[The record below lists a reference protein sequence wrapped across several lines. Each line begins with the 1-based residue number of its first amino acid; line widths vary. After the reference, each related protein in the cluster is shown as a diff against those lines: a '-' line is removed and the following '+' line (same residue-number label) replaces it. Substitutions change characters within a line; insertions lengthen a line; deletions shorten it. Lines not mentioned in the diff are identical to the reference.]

1 MRIVYLSQGKLYVKA
16 AEAEPQ
22 LIESPFAGEV
32 VQRQEQEKTNNAWKQ
47 RGSDGDGPLPPSML
61 WGRQGRDSE
70 TRRPAIIHVEPGLA
84 ADEILYVLR
93 MSRSQGLFRR
103 HLGRNEERRIMHRQE
118 FSPVGLSACPRSGEL
133 VVAARTA
140 EGLAHLELLD
150 RDEHHQGT
158 ITGGDSFDSHP
169 FHDPQHP
176 GVVWFQSSGAGRTAE
191 GTLVAFGPAHLNR
204 LDQQS
209 GTLTTVVELA
219 DKDCMCPQVDQ
230 HGTLYYLRRPWRAPG
245 HVSAWGLLK
254 DIVLFPFRVGRALI
268 DFLNVFSLF
277 FSKKP
282 LKTAGGAP
290 GPATT
295 TGKVWL
301 YGALI
306 DVEDAART
314 HRGPDGTSSLVPR
327 TWELVKRTAEGQE
340 TVLERGISSFAVAAD
355 GTVVCT
361 DGFTVRRLGDA
372 PAVLHRGTVIECLR
386 LVP

>member
-16 AEAEPQ
+16 PGAEAQ
-22 LIESPFAGEV
+22 LIESPFAEEV
-32 VQRQEQEKTNNAWKQ
+32 VQRQEQDKTNNAWKQ
-47 RGSDGDGPLPPSML
+47 RGSDSNGLVPPSML
-61 WGRQGRDSE
+61 WAGQGRDSE
-70 TRRPAIIHVEPGLA
+70 TRRPAIVHVEAGLA
-84 ADEILYVLR
+84 PDEILYVLR

-103 HLGRNEERRIMHRQE
+103 HLGRNEERRILHRQE
-118 FSPVGLSACPRSGEL
+118 FAPVGLSACPRSGEM

-150 RDEHHQGT
+150 REEHHQGT
-158 ITGGDSFDSHP
+158 ITGGDAFDSHP

-176 GVVWFQSSGAGRTAE
+176 GVVWFQSAGAGRTPE

-209 GTLTTVVELA
+209 GTLTTVVELP

-230 HGTLYYLRRPWRAPG
+230 AGNLYYLRRPWRAPG
-245 HVSAWGLLK
+245 QVSAWGLLK
-254 DIVLFPFRVGRALI
+254 DIVLFPFRFGRAVI
-268 DFLNVFSLF
+268 DFLNVFSLV

-290 GPATT
+290 GPATAK
-295 TGKVWL
+295 GKVWL
-301 YGALI
+301 YGMLV
-306 DVEDAART
+306 DVEDAARR

-327 TWELVKRTAEGQE
+327 TWELVKRASDGQE
-340 TVLERGISSFAVAAD
+340 TVLDRGISSFAAAAD

-361 DGFTVRRLGDA
+361 DGFTVRKLGTT
-372 PAVLHRGTVIECLR
+372 PTVLHRGAVIECLR